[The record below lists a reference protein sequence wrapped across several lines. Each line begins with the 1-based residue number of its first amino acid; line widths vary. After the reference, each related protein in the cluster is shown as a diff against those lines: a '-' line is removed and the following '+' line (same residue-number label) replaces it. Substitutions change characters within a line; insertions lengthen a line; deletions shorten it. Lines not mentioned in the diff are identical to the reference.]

1 MFGVAAG
8 LILLMIPMIL
18 LLVSDRSKKN
28 RTAVLTLKEGD
39 WNQDRLFE
47 ECRIMINDILN
58 SDYSEL
64 NLNRAETLKREKQQI
79 RLKKSIR
86 EACLGDAGDRE
97 YLKEYLKEL
106 LVKKAGI
113 NEENI
118 NRIIPFNS
126 PSRMS
131 AQDKFEYMYVIYL
144 KKLGGGVFA
153 EMARDFG
160 WCEPKADEFQGTPYH
175 IDEED
180 VEKAFEEYYS
190 GGNFDDRLDMLV
202 QRCYQKLYGH
212 DCADVLIMDESID
225 GVSAGVG
232 GRSRIEYNY
241 MEELLREHEDESF
254 SMNYDTVY
262 CVLHGKLI
270 RLKFLSF
277 KREEN
282 LERVVKNI
290 YRYNIR
296 KSLSRKNPVI
306 HGTLKNGSRIVAARP
321 PVSDGWAFYVR
332 KFKSSNARRIE
343 TLLVHKNNDMVIEL
357 LRLITKGETN
367 FCISGPMGG
376 GKTTLL
382 KSLVGFMNPGYT
394 IRVAESS
401 FELNLNNVYPERNI
415 HMMQERGDFT
425 IYDIITGTKKMDT
438 DILIVGEVNEPKI
451 AGAYIQVAQS
461 GSRMAVTTLHH
472 ETTDKLIEYLRNAL
486 VSEFGIA
493 DVGIAEKQVV
503 DILNFDI
510 HMVHDHEGRFYIERI
525 TEIIPEERKEYPEG
539 LTESCR
545 EFFSRSTDKRLYRT
559 SNIIEFDKEKQ
570 EYRLTG
576 DLSDITK
583 KRISEKV
590 GQQELE
596 KWEAYAKK
604 QRTAADEGI
613 SGGDDHEET

>member
-1 MFGVAAG
+1 MTAYVLAAVSV
-8 LILLMIPMIL
+8 LIPLLLMLISNPADKKEKKRNLWEGGRPDLNL
-18 LLVSDRSKKN
+18 LMEEL
-28 RTAVLTLKEGD
+28 
-39 WNQDRLFE
+39 RL
-47 ECRIMINDILN
+47 IINDILN

-64 NLNRAETLKREKQQI
+64 KLNREETLKREKQQA

-97 YLKEYLKEL
+97 YLKEYIKEILLKNIGVNKDNICSL
-106 LVKKAGI
+106 I
-113 NEENI
+113 NFD
-118 NRIIPFNS
+118 IPY
-126 PSRMS
+126 RMS
-131 AQDKFEYMYVIYL
+131 AQDKFEYMYVL
-144 KKLGGGVFA
+144 LMKKYGGGVFY
-153 EMARDFG
+153 EMAKKFRWDNAL
-160 WCEPKADEFQGTPYH
+160 EKETEGTPYS
-175 IDEED
+175 ISSNDI
-180 VEKAFEEYYS
+180 EKAYENFDS
-190 GGNFDDRLDMLV
+190 SGNFDDRLDMLA

-212 DCADVLIMDESID
+212 DCADILIMDESID

-232 GRSRIEYNY
+232 GRSRIEYNF
-241 MEELLREHEDESF
+241 MEELKDDHSGNDA

-262 CVLHGKLI
+262 CVLHGKLM

-277 KREEN
+277 EREEN

-296 KSLSRKNPVI
+296 TSLSRKNPVI

-321 PVSDGWAFYVR
+321 PVSDGWTFYVR
-332 KFKSSNARRIE
+332 KFKSSDARKIE
-343 TLLVHKNNDMVIEL
+343 TLLVHENNCMVITL
-357 LRLITKGETN
+357 LKLITQGEMN

-415 HMMQERGDFT
+415 HMMQERGGFS

-451 AGAYIQVAQS
+451 AGAYVQVAQS

-486 VSEFGIA
+486 VSEFGIN
-493 DVGIAEKQVV
+493 DVSIAEKQVV

-510 HMVHDHEGRFYIERI
+510 HMVHDSEGEFYIERI
-525 TEIIPEERKEYPEG
+525 TEIIPDDDKEYPAG
-539 LTESCR
+539 FHDACR
-545 EFFSRSTDKRLYRT
+545 EFFFRSTDRHQYKTR
-559 SNIIEFDKEKQ
+559 NIIEFDRKSLS
-570 EYRLTG
+570 YRFCT
-576 DLSDITK
+576 D
-583 KRISEKV
+583 ISEYTK
-590 GQQELE
+590 ELIRKKKGNTE
-596 KWEAYAKK
+596 LSEWEGCIGKINLNGG
-604 QRTAADEGI
+604 E
-613 SGGDDHEET
+613 SGEPEE

>member
-1 MFGVAAG
+1 MPGIAAG
-8 LILLMIPMIL
+8 LALILLPIIL
-18 LLVSDRSKKN
+18 ILVSDSSK
-28 RTAVLTLKEGD
+28 RKERREKTEEVTD
-39 WNQDRLFE
+39 MNPERLFE
-47 ECRIMINDILN
+47 ECRIIINEILN

-64 NLNRAETLKREKQQI
+64 NLNREETLKREKQQF

-97 YLKEYLKEL
+97 YLKEYIKEILLKR
-106 LVKKAGI
+106 VGI
-113 NEENI
+113 NENNI
-118 NRIIPFNS
+118 SGIIPFDT
-126 PSRMS
+126 PTRMS
-131 AQDKFEYMYVIYL
+131 AQDKFEYMYAIYL

-153 EMARDFG
+153 VMADDFG
-160 WCEPKADEFQGTPYH
+160 WNKPKEGDIYGTPYV
-175 IDEED
+175 ITERD
-180 VEKAFEEYYS
+180 VDDAFEGYFS
-190 GGNFDDRLDMLV
+190 SGNFDDRLDVLV
-202 QRCYQKLYGH
+202 QRCYQMLYGH
-212 DCADVLIMDESID
+212 DCADIFIMDESID

-232 GRSRIEYNY
+232 GRSRVEYNY
-241 MEELLREHEDESF
+241 IEELSVLHETDRS
-254 SMNYDTVY
+254 SMNYDTLY

-296 KSLSRKNPVI
+296 TSLSRKNPVI

-332 KFKSSNARRIE
+332 KFKSANAKKIE
-343 TLLVHKNNDMVIEL
+343 TLLIHKNSEKVITL
-357 LRLITKGETN
+357 LKLITRGETN

-401 FELNLNNVYPERNI
+401 FELNLNNVYPERDI
-415 HMMQERGDFT
+415 HMMQERGGFS

-486 VSEFGIA
+486 VAEFGIN
-493 DVGIAEKQVV
+493 DVNIAEKQVV
-503 DILNFDI
+503 DILNFDV
-510 HMVHDHEGRFYIERI
+510 HMVHDVEGRFYIERI
-525 TEIIPEERKEYPEG
+525 TEIIPVENMDYPPDYKEA
-539 LTESCR
+539 CR
-545 EFFSRSTDKRLYRT
+545 EYFSRKTDRHLYRT
-559 SNIIEFDKEKQ
+559 SNIIEFDKEKL
-570 EYRLTG
+570 EYRVKN
-576 DLSDITK
+576 DISEFSR
-583 KRISEKV
+583 KRIGEKT
-590 GQQELE
+590 GYSGLNEWDRLFKE
-596 KWEAYAKK
+596 
-604 QRTAADEGI
+604 TADGEVI
-613 SGGDDHEET
+613 EPECERGG